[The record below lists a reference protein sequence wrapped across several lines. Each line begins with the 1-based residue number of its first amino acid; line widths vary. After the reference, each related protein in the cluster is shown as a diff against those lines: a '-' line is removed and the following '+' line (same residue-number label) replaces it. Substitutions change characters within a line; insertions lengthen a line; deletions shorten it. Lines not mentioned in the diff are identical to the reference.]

1 MELTDT
7 LTDLPVSQLES
18 GYTTEKTLL
27 AAINYAVRDGYTDDY
42 HRFIN
47 TLAQRLPQ
55 QRANIMTVAQRL
67 GEEGIQISEEKG
79 LIKGKLEVAQKM
91 LASGM
96 DRHTVMKLTGL
107 SDDDLR
113 NLRH

>member
-1 MELTDT
+1 ME
-7 LTDLPVSQLES
+7 
-18 GYTTEKTLL
+18 G
-27 AAINYAVRDGYTDDY
+27 R
-42 HRFIN
+42 
-47 TLAQRLPQ
+47 
-55 QRANIMTVAQRL
+55 
-67 GEEGIQISEEKG
+67 EEGKLEGKQE
-79 LIKGKLEVAQKM
+79 GKLEVAQKM

>member
-1 MELTDT
+1 
-7 LTDLPVSQLES
+7 
-18 GYTTEKTLL
+18 
-27 AAINYAVRDGYTDDY
+27 
-42 HRFIN
+42 
-47 TLAQRLPQ
+47 
-55 QRANIMTVAQRL
+55 
-67 GEEGIQISEEKG
+67 EEKG
-79 LIKGKLEVAQKM
+79 LIKGKLEGREEGKLEGREEGKLEGKLEVAQQM